1 MHDETWS
8 KSEKAVARR
17 AFDAA
22 LDREYAA
29 LTDEV
34 RRRANAIAEPHHIW
48 ALHDFLTRTRKDIDR
63 KYDYRYSQLVIVF
76 ALLIRDGWLSE
87 AELTGLAEEKL
98 TKIRGWLDMWR
109 EE

>member
-1 MHDETWS
+1 MLDETWS

-22 LDREYAA
+22 LGREYAA

-76 ALLIRDGWLSE
+76 SRLIFDGWLSE
-87 AELTGLAEEKL
+87 SELTGLAEAKL
-98 TKIRGWLDMWR
+98 TKIRSLLDMWR
-109 EE
+109 

>member
-8 KSEKAVARR
+8 KGEKAIARR

-34 RRRANAIAEPHHIW
+34 RRRANAIAEPHQIW

-76 ALLIRDGWLSE
+76 ALLIRDERLSE
-87 AELTGLAEEKL
+87 AELAGLAEEKL
-98 TKIRGWLDMWR
+98 ARIRFLLDMWR

>member
-8 KSEKAVARR
+8 RSEKTIARR

-34 RRRANAIAEPHHIW
+34 RRRANAIAEPRHIW
-48 ALHDFLTRTRKDIDR
+48 ALHDFLTQSRKDIDR
-63 KYDYRYSQLVIVF
+63 KYAYRYSQLILVF
-76 ALLIRDGWLSE
+76 ARLIFDGWLSE
-87 AELTGLAEEKL
+87 AELTGLAAEKL
-98 TKIRGWLDMWR
+98 ARIRLILEMWR
-109 EE
+109 QE

>member
-1 MHDETWS
+1 MLDETWS

-29 LTDEV
+29 LMDEV
-34 RRRANAIAEPHHIW
+34 RRRANAIAEPRHIW
-48 ALHDFLTRTRKDIDR
+48 ALHDFLTQTRKDIDR

-76 ALLIRDGWLSE
+76 ARLIFDGWLSE
-87 AELTGLAEEKL
+87 AELAGLAEEKL
-98 TKIRGWLDMWR
+98 AKIRVLLDMWR
-109 EE
+109 E